1 MDWITA
7 CDIIEVSPDAT
18 DAQIKERRN
27 YWSFLLAPD
36 ATVGKPEHIRKKA
49 ETEYI
54 KKKTAWE
61 YLLIPKNRPTDRSC
75 GRAQE
80 PLRERSSAKPQNE
93 SSSIPKAKPI
103 LSITPKHIRFKDLG
117 NLETKT
123 TYFEINNIGGP
134 FTHFSVLRDH
144 IPKWLEI
151 TGIRRLSHQ
160 ELPVQ
165 VHIRATGQ
173 QVGFKYEC
181 QIPVSIENKDC
192 GYSDEG
198 RVHIELIMKESVVQ
212 VDKKTVQFSITPGV
226 IPPPQTVILTN
237 AGTGF
242 IEGDL
247 VPRQPWIKIGTRH
260 IRFQN
265 SYTIQVQVDTSKLST
280 ENIGFIDINT
290 NGGYD
295 NIMVKVML
303 LSQPIKTKQTK
314 KLDDITVAHKCAK
327 DTVWYNPRLQVYECR
342 VCLRRSKH
350 LNNIIK

>member
-7 CDIIEVSPDAT
+7 CDILGVPPDVSEQ
-18 DAQIKERRN
+18 QIKEQRN
-27 YWSFLLAPD
+27 YWLNVLHPD
-36 ATVGKPEHIRKKA
+36 KTVGLPSRIKEKADKDFIEKKA
-49 ETEYI
+49 
-54 KKKTAWE
+54 AWE
-61 YLLIPKNRPTDRSC
+61 YLLILGNRPMDRSSVK
-75 GRAQE
+75 AQE
-80 PLRERSSAKPQNE
+80 PPRERPAAKQQKE
-93 SSSIPKAKPI
+93 SSTSTKAKPI
-103 LSITPKHIRFKDLG
+103 LSITPKHIRFKDLW

-123 TYFEINNIGGP
+123 TYFEISNIGGP

-151 TGIRRLSHQ
+151 TEIRRLSHQ

-181 QIPVSIENKDC
+181 KIPISIENKDC

-198 RVHIELIMKESVVQ
+198 KVHIELVMKESVVQ
-212 VDKKTVQFSITPGV
+212 VDKKTVQFSITTGV

-237 AGTGF
+237 TSIGF
-242 IEGDL
+242 IEGDII
-247 VPRQPWIKIGTRH
+247 PRQPWIKIGTRH

-265 SYTIQVQVDTSKLST
+265 TYTIQVQVDTSKLST

-303 LSQPIKTKQTK
+303 LAQPIRTKQTK
-314 KLDDITVAHKCAK
+314 KLNDITVAHRCAK